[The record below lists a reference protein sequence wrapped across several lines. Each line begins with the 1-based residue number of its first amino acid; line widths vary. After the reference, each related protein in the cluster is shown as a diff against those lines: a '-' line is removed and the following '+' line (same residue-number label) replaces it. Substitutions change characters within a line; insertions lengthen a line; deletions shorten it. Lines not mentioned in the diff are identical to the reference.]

1 MSQNICKKI
10 VLGTAQFGKHPY
22 GISNKKK
29 IHNKEIDKILNYAW
43 NKGVEIYDT
52 AETYGCYD
60 VLSKFII
67 YF

>member
-1 MSQNICKKI
+1 MEFQI
-10 VLGTAQFGKHPY
+10 
-22 GISNKKK
+22 KKK

-60 VLSKFII
+60 VLSKFIKKKK
-67 YF
+67 